1 MSEVAFSD
9 DSRIDIRDLLNEFYD
24 EPIGHSQLG
33 EFNPVERVPAPYD
46 SLLDHHAHMT
56 VTVESHYDEKV
67 NVIVH
72 RCQRSEAWYAREI
85 SLVTEHTG
93 RIVQYGIVRLDT
105 RALEDEVWKQ
115 IESQSAP
122 LGRVLIEHNV
132 LREVQ
137 LCGLWEVHAGESLA
151 ELMRLDVGGRV
162 YGRTALI
169 YCDRA
174 PAIELLEIVS
184 PTSAFEA

>member
-1 MSEVAFSD
+1 MTEVAFSD
-9 DSRIDIRDLLNEFYD
+9 DSRIDIRDLLNEFYS

-33 EFNPVERVPAPYD
+33 NFAAVAKVPAPYD

-67 NVIVH
+67 NVGVH
-72 RCQRSEAWYAREI
+72 RCHRSDAWYSREI
-85 SLVTEHTG
+85 TLVTERTG
-93 RIVQYGIVRLDT
+93 RIVQYGIVRLDAG
-105 RALEDEVWKQ
+105 ALDEDVWKQ
-115 IESQSAP
+115 IESQSTP

-137 LCGLWEVHAGESLA
+137 LCGLWEVQAGESLA
-151 ELMRLDVGGRV
+151 ELMQLDLGSQV

-169 YCDRA
+169 YCNRK

-184 PTSAFEA
+184 PTSAWDV

>member
-1 MSEVAFSD
+1 MTEVASSD
-9 DSRIDIRDLLNEFYD
+9 DSRIDIRDLLNEFYS

-33 EFNPVERVPAPYD
+33 KFASVTKVPGPYD

-56 VTVESHYDEKV
+56 VTVESHYGENV
-67 NVIVH
+67 NVVVH
-72 RCQRSEAWYAREI
+72 QWQRSDGWYSREI
-85 SLVTEHTG
+85 TLVTERTG

-105 RALEDEVWKQ
+105 EALDEKVWKQ
-115 IESQSAP
+115 IESQSEP
-122 LGRVLIEHNV
+122 LGRVLIDHNV

-137 LCGLWEVHAGESLA
+137 LCGLWEVQAGKSLA
-151 ELMRLDVGGRV
+151 DLMQLDVGSRV

-169 YCDRA
+169 YCNRT

-184 PTSAFEA
+184 PTAAVDV